1 MNLIPE
7 TSISMG
13 HYVVSPATHATDN
26 GHYRASFSVQR
37 ARSNGGYCRIFRFDQ
52 EFASREAARI
62 FAVTQ
67 GWLETC
73 TPHDAPVC

>member
-1 MNLIPE
+1 MNQIPE

-13 HYVVSPATHATDN
+13 NYVVSPATHETTN
-26 GHYRASFSVQR
+26 GQYRASFSVQR
-37 ARSNGGYCRIFRFDQ
+37 ALSKGGYCRIFRFDQ

-73 TPHDAPVC
+73 MARPALA